1 LAQQVFADSAALASR
16 LATDVATAVE
26 RRLQVAS
33 STAIVVP
40 GGRTPA
46 AFLRQLAQRPLD
58 WSRVQ
63 VLLADERCVPLA
75 DPASNQ
81 RMVLD
86 AFAGSPA
93 VDSLRPIDPTAP
105 GAQALWQARL
115 DRVARPFAAVV
126 LGMGEDGHFASLFP
140 GAPGLAAAL
149 DPDGPRSVVR
159 GVAPVE
165 PRERL
170 SLALAALLDTDLLAL
185 HIEGPTK
192 LDVLRRAATAGDM
205 QELPVRALLQQRR
218 VPLEIYCVA

>member
-1 LAQQVFADSAALASR
+1 MAQHVFADSAALASR
-16 LATDVATAVE
+16 LAADVAAAAGH
-26 RRLQVAS
+26 RLLDSPSA
-33 STAIVVP
+33 AIVVA

-58 WSRVQ
+58 WSRVR
-63 VLLADERCVPLA
+63 VLLADERCVPLT

-81 RMVLD
+81 RMVLE

-93 VDSLRPIDPTAP
+93 ADSLRPIDPTAP
-105 GAQALWQARL
+105 GAVAQWQARL
-115 DRVARPFAAVV
+115 DGVVRPFAAVV

-165 PRERL
+165 PRERISL
-170 SLALAALLDTDLLAL
+170 SLAALLDADLLAL
-185 HIEGPTK
+185 HIEGTAK
-192 LDVLRRAATAGDM
+192 CETLRRAATRGDVL
-205 QELPVRALLQQRR
+205 ELPVRALLRQRR
-218 VPLEIYCVA
+218 TPLEIYCRD

>member
-16 LATDVATAVE
+16 LATDVATSVE
-26 RRLQVAS
+26 RRL
-33 STAIVVP
+33 
-40 GGRTPA
+40 
-46 AFLRQLAQRPLD
+46 LRQLAQRPLD